1 MSLSLNLSPQVS
13 RAKPLFDYLKKQQ
26 ENRKF
31 VKSIEIGATFVLI
44 TFFLIFALRPT
55 IVTIS
60 ALKGDIESKKILKEE
75 LRVKINKVIAAQ
87 ELFSQVQERYTVVN
101 SSLPDK
107 PNYYDSAM
115 IVQQIA
121 KKYNIP
127 AESLAFTLDTDD
139 VKEDPGIKSFSIGVG
154 VNGPFTNALSFAAD
168 VLKNRRTDYI
178 STISFSNAAE
188 IASTA
193 SPSASSGI
201 STRFSTV
208 FYYWPPS
215 NSPQNA
221 KK

>member
-1 MSLSLNLSPQVS
+1 MSLSLNLNPQVS
-13 RAKPLFDYLKKQQ
+13 RVKPLFDYLKKQQ

-31 VKSIEIGATFVLI
+31 VKSIEIGATFILV
-44 TFFLIFALRPT
+44 TFFLVFALRPT

-87 ELFSQVQERYTVVN
+87 ELFSQVQERYAVVN

-107 PNYYDSAM
+107 PNYFDSAT

-127 AESLAFTLDTDD
+127 ADSLAFTLDSDE
-139 VKEDPGIKSFSIGVG
+139 VKEDQGIKSFSVGVG
-154 VNGPFTNALSFAAD
+154 VNGPFTNALNFAAD

-178 STISFSNAAE
+178 STISFATSADS
-188 IASTA
+188 ASTA

-208 FYYWPPS
+208 FYYWPPAT
-215 NSPQNA
+215 SPQNA